1 MRAQPTTSV
10 RGAVLVLC
18 LVQFVDVLGVTI
30 VITALP
36 EMLAGVGA
44 GPSGGG
50 FVATGYAVFFGGLL
64 MFGARVG
71 DRWGHRRTILW
82 SVAVFGLGALLGALA
97 QSLVILTAAR
107 CIQGAASAAAVP
119 SALRLLTTAV
129 TGESARA
136 KALAAWSA
144 AGAAAGAS
152 GLVLGGTIT
161 AIASWRYVFWALL
174 VVAAVLAPAVLR
186 TVPADGPSS
195 SRKSLNV
202 LGSGLLTLSVMAVV
216 SGATIVSEPGQM
228 MMGVGLLAAAAL
240 LALAFVYA
248 DRRSSAPLLP
258 RTLVRQPTLRR
269 GSVGA
274 FINTATTSSVA
285 TLATLYVQ
293 DTLGETPLATAA
305 MLLPLSLL
313 VVAGSGI
320 AARVLTRVRPES
332 LTAAGLALIAVG
344 FGLLLLAGDRLV
356 AISGCMALAGVGL
369 GLSAVATTSMGTDV
383 SEDDRTT
390 ASGII
395 NTTAQLG
402 TAIGVAVLLLVAAA
416 TTGMPGPGV
425 DAPTLAWIAAA
436 ALAGVAALVFVV
448 LGRTAPT
455 SRRASTPATS
465 APESD
470 SVR

>member
-1 MRAQPTTSV
+1 
-10 RGAVLVLC
+10 VLC
-18 LVQFVDVLGVTI
+18 LVQFVDVLGVTV

-82 SVAVFGLGALLGALA
+82 SLAGFGLGALLGAVA
-97 QSLVILTAAR
+97 QSLLILTAAR
-107 CIQGAASAAAVP
+107 CLQGAASAAAVP
-119 SALRLLTTAV
+119 SALRLLTSAV
-129 TGESARA
+129 TGEKARA

-152 GLVLGGTIT
+152 GLVLGGTVT

-186 TVPADGPSS
+186 SVPADGASS
-195 SRKSLNV
+195 SRQTLNV
-202 LGSGLLTLSVMAVV
+202 VGSGLLTLSVMAVV
-216 SGATIVSEPGQM
+216 SGATIVSEPGRVWL
-228 MMGVGLLAAAAL
+228 GTGLLTAAVL

-258 RTLVRQPTLRR
+258 RNLVRQRPLRR
-269 GSVGA
+269 GAVGA
-274 FINTATTSSVA
+274 FVNTATTSSVA
-285 TLATLYVQ
+285 TLATLHVQ
-293 DTLGETPLATAA
+293 DTLGESPLATAA

-313 VVAGSGI
+313 VIAGSGI
-320 AARVLTRVRPES
+320 AARILPRVRPES
-332 LTAAGLALIAVG
+332 LTAAGLALIASG
-344 FGLLLLAGDRLV
+344 FGLMVLAEDQLLAI
-356 AISGCMALAGVGL
+356 AGCMALAGVGL
-369 GLSAVATTSMGTDV
+369 GLSAVATTSLGTDV
-383 SEDDRTT
+383 PEDDRTT

-402 TAIGVAVLLLVAAA
+402 TAIGVAALLLAAAA

-425 DAPTLAWIAAA
+425 DAPTTAWVAAA
-436 ALAGVAALVFVV
+436 ALAGLAALAFVV
-448 LGRTAPT
+448 LGRRSPAGGDF
-455 SRRASTPATS
+455 STPAT
-465 APESD
+465 AAAA
-470 SVR
+470 R